1 MNTYNNTAKSEIIS
15 MVSCKRVNDW
25 GKSHGY
31 ILSKLKKKTLK

>member
-25 GKSHGY
+25 GKAQDFFY
-31 ILSKLKKKTLK
+31 DENFYF